1 MPLLWLHVPV
11 IAGIAISNGLD
22 AWPPALFMALAAGV
36 ATGAVRRFGGGF
48 RARLSVAGALTAAP
62 MLMVYAGS
70 GPGQS
75 DWQMYFFVVFGLL
88 VVYLDWRP
96 IALSTALTA
105 AHHAALAW
113 LVPSAVFPA
122 ADPQR
127 VMLHAAILGVDAVVL
142 FLIVHRMRGLFAK
155 IEQTN
160 GDLEA
165 RVAKGTSDVQE
176 LDRRLTEN
184 ARELQRAFTDLENDA
199 AEREAAAA
207 RLDHLAHHDSVT
219 GLPNRVLML
228 DRLRVALAA
237 AERTRTDVLVI
248 YLDLTNFRGVN
259 DALGHGAGDDVL
271 GSIGARLRGCMRS
284 SDTASR
290 VGGDEFVIVCET
302 DNAAAES
309 ERISARLMTAIS
321 QPITVGSSTI
331 SLEASIGISMFS
343 ADGPEPDELVRKA
356 DLAMYRAKESGQA
369 FHVYSAALHAEL
381 LARSTL
387 KRDLEAAIARDEF
400 VVFYQPIISLTSL
413 AIIGAEALV
422 RWRHPTRGLLAPNTF
437 IGFAEEH
444 GLIAAIGETVM
455 RKACAQMARLALAP
469 EDEFTMAVNV
479 SAVQFRRPRFVDS
492 VVAVLAEHGLE
503 RSRLEIEITESVI
516 MDDLQSVM
524 RTLHELA
531 ALGVKLSI
539 DDFGTGY
546 SSLAYVKTFPV
557 HTLKIDRS
565 FVKDIGA
572 NPTDQAIAA
581 TIITLAHNLGMR
593 VIAEGVETE
602 EQLAQLRGLG
612 ADDMQGFL
620 ISRPLS
626 AADFESFVSAA
637 GLLNI
642 AA

>member
-1 MPLLWLHVPV
+1 
-11 IAGIAISNGLD
+11 
-22 AWPPALFMALAAGV
+22 
-36 ATGAVRRFGGGF
+36 
-48 RARLSVAGALTAAP
+48 
-62 MLMVYAGS
+62 
-70 GPGQS
+70 
-75 DWQMYFFVVFGLL
+75 
-88 VVYLDWRP
+88 
-96 IALSTALTA
+96 
-105 AHHAALAW
+105 
-113 LVPSAVFPA
+113 
-122 ADPQR
+122 
-127 VMLHAAILGVDAVVL
+127 
-142 FLIVHRMRGLFAK
+142 
-155 IEQTN
+155 
-160 GDLEA
+160 
-165 RVAKGTSDVQE
+165 
-176 LDRRLTEN
+176 
-184 ARELQRAFTDLENDA
+184 
-199 AEREAAAA
+199 
-207 RLDHLAHHDSVT
+207 
-219 GLPNRVLML
+219 
-228 DRLRVALAA
+228 
-237 AERTRTDVLVI
+237 
-248 YLDLTNFRGVN
+248 
-259 DALGHGAGDDVL
+259 
-271 GSIGARLRGCMRS
+271 
-284 SDTASR
+284 
-290 VGGDEFVIVCET
+290 
-302 DNAAAES
+302 
-309 ERISARLMTAIS
+309 MTAIS

-437 IGFAEEH
+437 IAFAEEH